1 MLGLESNYSDTA
13 RFFLAWMD
21 VGPAY
26 FTNPDS
32 PTRITSQSA
41 GWEAQ
46 KYTHKSFQVPDRWA
60 GRFWG
65 RRNCKFPNS
74 GPGSC
79 ATGGC
84 NGGLVCDHR
93 TGSGVPPATLAE
105 FKLNGDGGKDYYDV
119 SNVDGSNLPV
129 RITNNKG
136 CPTPSCGK
144 DLNRDCPNDRLK
156 VRDGNGAT
164 IGCLSACQ
172 METTA
177 IRQIVALAVTTQRP
191 LAQGQSSVLQLFQ
204 EGLRTLPILT
214 LPPGSP
220 VNPLLGSS
228 RSHSTELRSS
238 RSLGRKVLGKRNC
251 DFSKSGLLHA
261 PTGGCNGGLVLMP
274 KRVQATGDT
283 CEFKLN
289 GDGGQDFYDVS
300 NVDGSNLPVRIT
312 NNKGCPTPACP
323 NDLNPGCPD
332 DRLKVRD
339 GNGVTIGCLSACQAN
354 LDGNHDNSATA
365 CTGSHNHCAHLPER
379 RVQFY
384 DYFKNN
390 CPDAYAYAY
399 DESSQSALWTCNQPA
414 DYTVTFC
421 PKQEGIVYKVKTCA
435 WDQVQTDSP
444 DCPKDK
450 PNLWCGS
457 TADSS
462 TISDCRLATF
472 YNGCQ
477 DVGSGRIGPEV
488 KCCGSKVHPSGQYGN
503 INCQTYAHQCS
514 NFIY

>member
-1 MLGLESNYSDTA
+1 MDVSWPDLLLLVTTAPLRSVESFPFSMLGLESNYSDTA

-93 TGSGVPPATLAE
+93 TGSGVRNSGNLAE

-172 METTA
+172 
-177 IRQIVALAVTTQRP
+177 
-191 LAQGQSSVLQLFQ
+191 
-204 EGLRTLPILT
+204 
-214 LPPGSP
+214 
-220 VNPLLGSS
+220 
-228 RSHSTELRSS
+228 
-238 RSLGRKVLGKRNC
+238 
-251 DFSKSGLLHA
+251 
-261 PTGGCNGGLVLMP
+261 
-274 KRVQATGDT
+274 
-283 CEFKLN
+283 
-289 GDGGQDFYDVS
+289 
-300 NVDGSNLPVRIT
+300 
-312 NNKGCPTPACP
+312 
-323 NDLNPGCPD
+323 
-332 DRLKVRD
+332 
-339 GNGVTIGCLSACQAN
+339 AN
-354 LDGNHDNSATA
+354 LDGNHGNSANC
-365 CTGSHNHCAHLPER
+365 CTGSHNTAPTCPKD
-379 RVQFY
+379 RVQY
-384 DYFKNN
+384 YNYFKSN

-421 PKQEGIVYKVKTCA
+421 P
-435 WDQVQTDSP
+435 
-444 DCPKDK
+444 
-450 PNLWCGS
+450 
-457 TADSS
+457 
-462 TISDCRLATF
+462 
-472 YNGCQ
+472 
-477 DVGSGRIGPEV
+477 
-488 KCCGSKVHPSGQYGN
+488 
-503 INCQTYAHQCS
+503 
-514 NFIY
+514 